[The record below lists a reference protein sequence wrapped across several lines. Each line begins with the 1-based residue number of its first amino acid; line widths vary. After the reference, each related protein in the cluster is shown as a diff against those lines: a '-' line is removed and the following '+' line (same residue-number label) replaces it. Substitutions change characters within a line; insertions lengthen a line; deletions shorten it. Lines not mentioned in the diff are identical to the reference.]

1 MDIKLKNFKI
11 NIIKTV
17 SLLLSLVFCFI
28 SSYGLFGNLTKKA
41 FYNCSVNN
49 VTDSVAFC
57 KTFNQ
62 DLIDIIQLC
71 DYSEFSGYKTFDE
84 FSKNSEK
91 AEIIKMHYS
100 QKEKKALDLFEEIEN
115 FKKICPVDVDNLD
128 LEECSYYEYNEESEK
143 LFKFDENTKI
153 SLEKWRS
160 HYSYLRNQ
168 IFELANDCTS
178 KETISAE
185 INGKL
190 NAELANE
197 YANAKSETEYLEKT
211 FNEKKNL
218 KILIL
223 KDGKTEYS
231 NTNENP
237 AEFINNLKNN
247 AMYSLSYKNG
257 KFSNELPSYKV
268 KKNLIN
274 KIADDLFNFSEMY
287 DITTENIRSSLTD
300 EYELYIKVDNI
311 IECDDSYKTIAV
323 NINSKPL
330 NMSVT
335 TVFAVLSLLTF
346 ICFVILSNIK
356 YDKNSKL
363 NIFDKIPFVFVI
375 LFTLFVFID
384 CGVGTALII
393 QNITDINYFWE
404 QGLSFFLLPETVN
417 TLCGIFSLISLLVV
431 ALFIKYLIKNIKAK
445 SLKNRILSFR
455 IIRKTKQLTAEFFN
469 TTRKR
474 KEYVIILTAFFAALF
489 FINLFLCFL
498 TTSETDF
505 LLPFLIFNLI
515 ICGIGVKFSLDLLIL
530 KSFAKEICDGTNPP
544 PLNESKI
551 ILPLRSFAKDL
562 NGCLN
567 AIKSSAEEA
576 VKNERTKTELI
587 TNVSHDLKTPL
598 TSIINYTGLL
608 KSENISDEEKAEYL
622 NILEEKSK
630 KLGRLIEDLTDASK
644 AVSGNIKVELTTVN
658 LNELALQAV
667 GENSDQLENAGLDL
681 KLTEKDKNI
690 FVKCNPRS
698 TLRILDNLFSNA
710 KKYSLPDSRVYADVY
725 RDGNYGVFTLKNI
738 SRYELNISPEELTER
753 FVRGDK
759 SRTSDGSGLGLSIA
773 QSFAEIQGG
782 RFNIEIDGDLFKA
795 ILKLPIG

>member
-1 MDIKLKNFKI
+1 MDTKSKNFKI
-11 NIIKTV
+11 NLIKTV
-17 SLLLSLVFCFI
+17 SFLLSLVFCFI
-28 SSYGLFGNLTKKA
+28 SSYGLFGNLNKKA
-41 FYNCSVNN
+41 FYNCTGNN
-49 VTDSVAFC
+49 VTDSVAFT
-57 KTFNQ
+57 KTFTQ
-62 DLIDIIQLC
+62 DLIEIIRLC
-71 DYSEFSGYKTFDE
+71 DYVKISGYKTFDE
-84 FSKNSEK
+84 FSKNSES
-91 AEIIKMHYS
+91 AESIKNAYL
-100 QKEKKALDLFEEIEN
+100 QKEKKALTLFEEIEK
-115 FKKICPVDVDNLD
+115 FKKICPVDVDNLN
-128 LEECSYYEYNEESEK
+128 LEEDGDYEYNEESEK
-143 LFKFDENTKI
+143 FFKFDENTKI

-197 YANAKSETEYLEKT
+197 YANAKTETEYLEKT

-237 AEFINNLKNN
+237 AEFIKSLNNN
-247 AMYSLSYKNG
+247 AMYSFSYKNG
-257 KFSNELPSYKV
+257 KIQNELPTYKKTNGLLSNIV
-268 KKNLIN
+268 
-274 KIADDLFNFSEMY
+274 DDLFNFSGMY
-287 DITTENIRSSLTD
+287 YITEENVRSSLAD

-311 IECDDSYKTIAV
+311 TECNDSYKTIAV
-323 NINSKPL
+323 NVNSKPL
-330 NMSVT
+330 NMAVT
-335 TVFAVLSLLTF
+335 IISAVLSLLTF
-346 ICFVILSNIK
+346 ICFIVFSNKK
-356 YDKNSKL
+356 YAENLKL
-363 NIFDKIPFVFVI
+363 KFFDKTPFVFLI
-375 LFTLFVFID
+375 IFMLIVFFE
-384 CGVGTALII
+384 CGTGTALVL
-393 QNITDINYFWE
+393 QNVTDINYFWE

-417 TLCGIFSLISLLVV
+417 TLCAVFSLILPLSF

-455 IIRKTKQLTAEFFN
+455 IIRKTKKLTAEFFN

-474 KEYVIILTAFFAALF
+474 REYIIIITAFFTVLF
-489 FINLFLCFL
+489 VINLFLCWL
-498 TTSETDF
+498 VYEYDF
-505 LLPFLIFNLI
+505 LPFLIFSLM
-515 ICGIGVKFSLDLLIL
+515 ICGIGVKFSLDLLTL
-530 KSFAKEICDGTNPP
+530 KNFAKDICDGGNPA
-544 PLNESKI
+544 PLNERKI
-551 ILPLRSFAKDL
+551 LLPLRASAKDL
-562 NGCLN
+562 NGCLS

-608 KSENISDEEKAEYL
+608 KSESISDEEKAEYL

-795 ILKLPIG
+795 VLKLPIG